1 MYIKVWITVVGVW
14 VGVVKLMRIYVSGIN
29 LGFLDVVFEFLNFR
43 LVFRIYESIV
53 FLMFS

>member
-14 VGVVKLMRIYVSGIN
+14 VGVVKLMCIYVLGIN